1 MEKLDYPD
9 ESVAVASPML
19 ENITKL
25 AKYQKSNALNQ
36 RNYL

>member
-19 ENITKL
+19 ENITVEVHGGSKN
-25 AKYQKSNALNQ
+25 QKNLI
-36 RNYL
+36 R